1 MIHVNEG
8 GAFDAIA
15 SLPANREGGIV
26 FLNMDLYGIPIM
38 GELCGE
44 LIGRIRQRVSCSALT
59 FTLRFRVAVEFA
71 DGEVATPDA
80 AEKLAAALDKLGV
93 GSI

>member
-44 LIGRIRQRVSCSALT
+44 LIGRVQQPGIA
-59 FTLRFRVAVEFA
+59 
-71 DGEVATPDA
+71 G
-80 AEKLAAALDKLGV
+80 LG
-93 GSI
+93 

>member
-15 SLPANREGGIV
+15 ALPANREGGIV
-26 FLNMDLYGIPIM
+26 FLNMDWFGIPIA

-44 LIGRIRQRVSCSALT
+44 LIGRVQQPGIA
-59 FTLRFRVAVEFA
+59 
-71 DGEVATPDA
+71 G
-80 AEKLAAALDKLGV
+80 LG
-93 GSI
+93 